1 MSINTHAVN
10 AQLISKPVDMN
21 TGEKR
26 GNHWAIRMNYR
37 NRTSSWIIVFA
48 VIGSHF
54 ADHPY
59 GVMAWVLLVLQFLIY
74 PHLVYLRTR
83 FTNDPLKAELNNLLL
98 DSFTF
103 GIWVTALGFPLW
115 ITFLLGISTCIN
127 LGAFRGA
134 SGLLQA
140 IGLLLA
146 GAFLAIPFVGLHFNP
161 DTSLTTSLLAIFCL
175 STYLLLYAF
184 GAHKRT
190 VTLHEVRLK
199 LRQSEQA
206 LHKQIAE
213 ISFLQGQLTEQVNRD
228 PLTGLFNRRYL
239 AATLDREIARCIR
252 EKDPLCVM
260 MVDIDHFKQI
270 NDTYGHQAGDEVLV
284 QVAKTLVDELR
295 ASDIACRYG
304 GEEFLLLMPN
314 LTLLVAVARAEE
326 LREKLAASCIQA
338 AGQKIQVR
346 LSIGIASLLTD
357 ATTAHELIRCAD
369 TALYQAK
376 QEGRN
381 RVVPFVDAQKN

>member
-1 MSINTHAVN
+1 MSLNTHAVN
-10 AQLISKPVDMN
+10 PELISKPADIN
-21 TGEKR
+21 TGGKTR
-26 GNHWAIRMNYR
+26 NHWAVRMNYR
-37 NRTSSWIIVFA
+37 NRALSWIIVFVVLA
-48 VIGSHF
+48 SYF

-59 GVMAWVLLVLQFLIY
+59 GATGWVLLVLQFLVY

-83 FTNDPLKAELNNLLL
+83 FANDSLKAELNNLLL
-98 DSFTF
+98 DAFTF

-140 IGLLLA
+140 IGSLLA
-146 GAFLAIPFVGLHFNP
+146 GAFLAMPITGLHFNP
-161 DTSLTTSLLAIFCL
+161 DTSLITDLLAIFCL
-175 STYLLLYAF
+175 STYLLLFAF

-213 ISFLQGQLTEQVNRD
+213 ISFLQGQLTEQGNRD

-252 EKDPLCVM
+252 EKNPLCVM
-260 MVDIDHFKQI
+260 MVDIDHFKET

-284 QVAKTLVDELR
+284 QVAKTLADGLR

-314 LTLLVAVARAEE
+314 VTLPVAVARADE
-326 LREKLAASCIQA
+326 LREKLAAGSIQA
-338 AGQKIQVR
+338 AGQKIYVG
-346 LSIGIASLLTD
+346 LSIGIASLHTD
-357 ATTAHELIRCAD
+357 VTTADELIRRAD

-381 RVVPFVDAQKN
+381 RVVPFAQVQ